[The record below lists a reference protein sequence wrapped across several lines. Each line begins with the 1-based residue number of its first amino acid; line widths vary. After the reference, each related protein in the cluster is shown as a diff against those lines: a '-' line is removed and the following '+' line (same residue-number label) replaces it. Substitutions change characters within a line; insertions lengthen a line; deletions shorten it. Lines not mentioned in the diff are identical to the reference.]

1 MIDDSRRCPF
11 SSGGLRPPSRNGLIH
26 QLSGRYPRARPLH
39 ARCAFGGKRAS
50 NSEVSQR
57 AAGGAGML
65 FQHIAWSQS
74 ALMRCRAR
82 CACSAYATS
91 SEFDA
96 FLPFWLPSAARKGGR
111 CLRRRLGEGFS
122 GRCPSDGWSGLLSR
136 RFPGMRG
143 AFFAALSVS
152 SRQSKKMTCGIT
164 KKYPQNSIMTSKNYP
179 MTIIDCHRIISYS
192 GRSGIW
198 PILTRNGGILV

>member
-1 MIDDSRRCPF
+1 M
-11 SSGGLRPPSRNGLIH
+11 LI
-26 QLSGRYPRARPLH
+26 
-39 ARCAFGGKRAS
+39 
-50 NSEVSQR
+50 
-57 AAGGAGML
+57 
-65 FQHIAWSQS
+65 QHIACLQS

-122 GRCPSDGWSGLLSR
+122 GRCPSDGYSGLLSR

-164 KKYPQNSIMTSKNYP
+164 KKYSQNSIMTSKNYP
-179 MTIIDCHRIISYS
+179 MTIIDCHRIIRIVGAVEFGQFSRGTGVSSYEVLPA
-192 GRSGIW
+192 GGMKTTVDGTGIS
-198 PILTRNGGILV
+198 

>member
-1 MIDDSRRCPF
+1 MRFEFRLLLAPRIALPAPARCTLDAPLVAKGHRIRKF
-11 SSGGLRPPSRNGLIH
+11 R
-26 QLSGRYPRARPLH
+26 SGRLVGRACSYSILPVCRALLCDVVRAVLARPTRLLPNLMLFCRFGFRPLH
-39 ARCAFGGKRAS
+39 ERVAD
-50 NSEVSQR
+50 V
-57 AAGGAGML
+57 
-65 FQHIAWSQS
+65 
-74 ALMRCRAR
+74 
-82 CACSAYATS
+82 
-91 SEFDA
+91 
-96 FLPFWLPSAARKGGR
+96 
-111 CLRRRLGEGFS
+111 LGEGFS
-122 GRCPSDGWSGLLSR
+122 GRCPSDGYSGLLSR

-164 KKYPQNSIMTSKNYP
+164 KKYSQNSIMTSKNYP

>member
-1 MIDDSRRCPF
+1 MNRAS
-11 SSGGLRPPSRNGLIH
+11 
-26 QLSGRYPRARPLH
+26 RARPLH
-39 ARCAFGGKRAS
+39 ARCAVGGKRAS

-57 AAGGAGML
+57 AAGGASML

-96 FLPFWLPSAARKGGR
+96 FCRFGFRPLHERWPMSEAALGRGVFRAMPVGQVAGASASTITRHAWRI
-111 CLRRRLGEGFS
+111 LRRPFGFK
-122 GRCPSDGWSGLLSR
+122 PT
-136 RFPGMRG
+136 
-143 AFFAALSVS
+143 
-152 SRQSKKMTCGIT
+152 SKKMTCGIT
-164 KKYPQNSIMTSKNYP
+164 KKYSQNSIMTSKNYP

>member
-1 MIDDSRRCPF
+1 MAVFLGRASPALQKRVDTPTF
-11 SSGGLRPPSRNGLIH
+11 GTLPPRPPA
-26 QLSGRYPRARPLH
+26 ARSMRLWWQKGIE
-39 ARCAFGGKRAS
+39 FGS
-50 NSEVSQR
+50 F
-57 AAGGAGML
+57 AAGGWWAGML

-111 CLRRRLGEGFS
+111 CLRRRSGEGLS
-122 GRCPSDGWSGLLSR
+122 GRCPSDRWPGLLSR

-164 KKYPQNSIMTSKNYP
+164 KKVFTK
-179 MTIIDCHRIISYS
+179 
-192 GRSGIW
+192 
-198 PILTRNGGILV
+198 

>member
-1 MIDDSRRCPF
+1 
-11 SSGGLRPPSRNGLIH
+11 
-26 QLSGRYPRARPLH
+26 
-39 ARCAFGGKRAS
+39 
-50 NSEVSQR
+50 
-57 AAGGAGML
+57 ML

-192 GRSGIW
+192 EAEGIW
-198 PILTRNGGILV
+198 PILTRSRGIFSHGACRLGRRARLASKAGIS

>member
-1 MIDDSRRCPF
+1 M
-11 SSGGLRPPSRNGLIH
+11 LI
-26 QLSGRYPRARPLH
+26 
-39 ARCAFGGKRAS
+39 
-50 NSEVSQR
+50 
-57 AAGGAGML
+57 
-65 FQHIAWSQS
+65 QHIACLQS

-122 GRCPSDGWSGLLSR
+122 GRCPSDGYSGLLSR

-164 KKYPQNSIMTSKNYP
+164 KKYSQNSIMTSKNYP
-179 MTIIDCHRIISYS
+179 MTIIDCHRIILYS
-192 GRSGIW
+192 DPSGIG
-198 PILTRNGGILV
+198 RFSRGNGGVLVYSSFAGQRKRQLEGRTKRG

>member
-1 MIDDSRRCPF
+1 MRFEFRLLLAPRIALPAPARCTLDAPLVAKGHRIRKF
-11 SSGGLRPPSRNGLIH
+11 R
-26 QLSGRYPRARPLH
+26 SGRLVGRACSYSILPVCRALLCDVVRAVLARPTRLLP
-39 ARCAFGGKRAS
+39 
-50 NSEVSQR
+50 NS
-57 AAGGAGML
+57 ML
-65 FQHIAWSQS
+65 FAVLASV
-74 ALMRCRAR
+74 RC
-82 CACSAYATS
+82 T
-91 SEFDA
+91 
-96 FLPFWLPSAARKGGR
+96 KGGR
-111 CLRRRLGEGFS
+111 CLRRRSGEGFS
-122 GRCPSDGWSGLLSR
+122 GRCPSDGYSGLLSR

-164 KKYPQNSIMTSKNYP
+164 KKYSQNSIMTSKNYP